1 MYRLKFSKRADLDLA
16 LLRRNEPKAFEKAE
30 KLLEEL
36 QEHPTKGTGHPE
48 QLRGNRANQWSR
60 RITSKHCLVYEI
72 EDFEIVVIVISA
84 YGHYG
89 DK

>member
-1 MYRLKFSKRADLDLA
+1 MYRLKFSQRADADLSK
-16 LLRRNEPKAFEKAE
+16 LRKDEPKAFNKAE

-36 QEHPTKGTGHPE
+36 QEHPKTGTGHPE
-48 QLRGNRANQWSR
+48 QLRGDRVNQWSR
-60 RITSKHCLVYEI
+60 RITSKHRLIYEI
-72 EDFEIVVIVISA
+72 ENAEVILIVVSA